1 MLILERWDLSQI
13 PVATPDTNPEKSAFI
28 SSFANFTTGHVVSR
42 AIEVLSAL
50 GALTAAHGTTP
61 MYDSLLG
68 TYAGVTLVQFADLL
82 INVREAAELMQRV
95 DRQRKSRLRS
105 REPVLTWAINMMQKK
120 AIDLDAAGPGQVETS
135 VEDVWS
141 EPQDRVVWVPLGV
154 LESAATD

>member
-1 MLILERWDLSQI
+1 
-13 PVATPDTNPEKSAFI
+13 
-28 SSFANFTTGHVVSR
+28 
-42 AIEVLSAL
+42 
-50 GALTAAHGTTP
+50 

>member
-1 MLILERWDLSQI
+1 
-13 PVATPDTNPEKSAFI
+13 
-28 SSFANFTTGHVVSR
+28 
-42 AIEVLSAL
+42 
-50 GALTAAHGTTP
+50 

-120 AIDLDAAGPGQVETS
+120 AIDLDAAGPRQVETS